1 MVDVVTHTMP
11 AESDAHV
18 ARNFLTKILRSSM
31 RRNESSCR
39 PHSWHSKSAENP
51 TTDIPKSEADP
62 GAESS
67 CPTRYDAS
75 SASKDYTS
83 CWGQTN
89 LREVS
94 CQFSSV
100 GNMESVEPVA
110 HAFSKESQL
119 NKPNAGVDHSV
130 VERGLNKP
138 PSFLSGARD
147 IGAPRSIATTE
158 GMFYRGS
165 PNELTN
171 DCHRYLHIPMSTGER
186 MSASIE
192 EQAAFKIASS
202 GRSNPGPFWHVPDKK
217 PSIAPPP
224 PLRSDSFTA
233 TRVHEKGLV
242 GSFPEGFSV
251 HPPSRT
257 VDRHSDDIHVSERGR
272 EARYSYNPAPKND
285 FLHPYLSVKE
295 CNQNQVNPSKTFS
308 RSSTDVRQAQ
318 NPFAYEIQHQRQHS
332 DESPYSMY
340 PSTACTPKTQ
350 SVGSYYQSLQDLPTN
365 SETQN
370 SARTSTSFE
379 HNHEGQSHFR
389 YYCITS
395 QQLSQESSSHPQ
407 GLRGNE
413 RRIEVG
419 TILGTIGSQKIEKT
433 KYPQSYLTLPEN
445 GCTKQAIH
453 SPPTEASSRQ
463 PPRVFLKSSSNER
476 ERDSH
481 EKNKGGFHHEPNH
494 QTEQKIPISSPWIM
508 QEEKICP
515 HKTPM
520 LYSLTQESKMI
531 ADKSIVSSKET
542 SIQEF
547 SDSTGGKLGRRS
559 DRYATTL
566 RKEIQQKKA
575 QLQKSRSAAN
585 LICSSE
591 VEDDSVIWKSN
602 ETSTSSSDGSFTN
615 SYKDHLKEAQAKVL
629 KATSFMR
636 RDLEL
641 PENETSTGQPPKTG
655 QLSRIGGRKRF
666 AMDKKMHSFSEPD
679 KINEVGVVNKSV
691 GSFVDRY
698 QSFEGSC
705 RPNFQKPILK
715 QSLPVT
721 RDKTDLTRDTEGIPR
736 SPFRQSKSSH
746 SNLNPQEQQRLD
758 TFAEYEATWNMQK
771 KTMERRNTGRF
782 HSAENILDSSGTV
795 CVHERSRSSP
805 SADIHTQKISLPP
818 NISSSEHKDK
828 RETCVIR
835 EQNPVSIP
843 EAITQN
849 IHQNEDVA
857 FPSPSN
863 QTPRPDS
870 TDPSPLSSHHLL
882 VPVSDK
888 SCPKNTGTEY
898 QRSVWSREETPSHL
912 ETTEPGQ
919 GVSPVRKT
927 PEPTQSFTRQCSS
940 ACHTKTLDREMCLRS
955 EDGEGEFSLVLPVLG
970 HISDSSQ
977 QNTGMTVTSDNRTH
991 SPSHVF
997 FTQTITNETHVKK
1010 THPDI
1015 GCTFEEMSAAGQKL
1029 DIQNDSERESCGGC
1043 EESKTPQLK
1052 NSSTQQTSSEHQT
1065 NDRPESPNT
1074 SDPAQRSDEDLKR
1087 EELARDIMGKDKSLV
1102 DILDQ
1107 SKMKTTM
1114 DLMEG
1119 IFPQA
1124 EHIQQ
1129 RRKNTNRQACVKNT
1143 QMRLEGS
1150 LTASVSLLSTSSY
1163 YSTSAPKAELLI
1175 KMKDMQ
1181 EHINQHD
1188 SEEELDSVLSNKK
1201 QELMDSLSRKL
1212 QVLREARAS
1221 LRDDVQDN
1229 NLLGEEVEAT
1239 VRSVCRPNEL
1249 EKFRVFVGDL
1259 DKVVSLL
1266 LSLSGRL
1273 ARVENALNHL
1283 EEETSAE
1290 EKQTLMEK
1298 RKLLICQH
1306 EDAKEL
1312 KENLDRREH
1321 LVYDILSGHLSEERL
1336 ADYQHFVKIKSA
1348 LIIEQRKL
1356 EDKIKLGEEQLK
1368 CLKDSLPLDQRLLY

>member
-1 MVDVVTHTMP
+1 MVDIVTHTMP

-39 PHSWHSKSAENP
+39 PHSWNSKSAENP
-51 TTDIPKSEADP
+51 ITDIPKSEA
-62 GAESS
+62 ESS
-67 CPTRYDAS
+67 WPTRYDAS
-75 SASKDYTS
+75 SPSKDYTS

-89 LREVS
+89 LRQVS

-100 GNMESVEPVA
+100 GNMESVEPLA
-110 HAFSKESQL
+110 HAFSKESQS
-119 NKPNAGVDHSV
+119 NKLSDGVDHSV
-130 VERGLNKP
+130 LQRGLNKP
-138 PSFLSGARD
+138 PSFLSGAKD
-147 IGAPRSIATTE
+147 PVAPRSITTTE

-171 DCHRYLHIPMSTGER
+171 DCHRYLQIPMSTGGCV
-186 MSASIE
+186 SPSIE
-192 EQAAFKIASS
+192 EHAAFKFSSS
-202 GRSNPGPFWHVPDKK
+202 GRSNPGPVRHVPDNK
-217 PSIAPPP
+217 PSTAPPP

-251 HPPSRT
+251 YPPSRT
-257 VDRHSDDIHVSERGR
+257 VDRHSDDIHASEMGR
-272 EARYSYNPAPKND
+272 EARHSYNPPPKKD
-285 FLHPYLSVKE
+285 FLHLYLSIKD
-295 CNQNQVNPSKTFS
+295 CNQNQINPSKAFS

-318 NPFAYEIQHQRQHS
+318 NPFTYEVHHQRQHS
-332 DESPYSMY
+332 NESPFAMY

-370 SARTSTSFE
+370 SARTSTTFE

-389 YYCITS
+389 YYCITT
-395 QQLSQESSSHPQ
+395 QQPCQESSTHPQ

-413 RRIEVG
+413 RRTEVG
-419 TILGTIGSQKIEKT
+419 TTPGTIGSQKIAKTKT
-433 KYPQSYLTLPEN
+433 KYLQPYLNLPEN
-445 GCTKQAIH
+445 GCTKEAINP
-453 SPPTEASSRQ
+453 PPTEATSPQ
-463 PPRVFLKSSSNER
+463 PPRVFLKSSSSEKER
-476 ERDSH
+476 NSP

-494 QTEQKIPISSPWIM
+494 QTEQKSSPWII

-515 HKTPM
+515 IKTPM

-531 ADKSIVSSKET
+531 AEKSIVSSKEA
-542 SIQEF
+542 SHQES
-547 SDSTGGKLGRRS
+547 SDSIGGKLGRRS

-591 VEDDSVIWKSN
+591 VEDDSVVWKSN

-615 SYKDHLKEAQAKVL
+615 TYKDHLKEAQAKVL

-641 PENETSTGQPPKTG
+641 PGDKTSTGQPPKNG
-655 QLSRIGGRKRF
+655 QLTCIGGRKRF
-666 AMDKKMHSFSEPD
+666 AMDNKMHSFSEPD
-679 KINEVGVVNKSV
+679 KINEVGVEDKAV

-698 QSFEGSC
+698 QFFESSSK
-705 RPNFQKPILK
+705 PNFQKPIIK
-715 QSLPVT
+715 QSLPGR
-721 RDKTDLTRDTEGIPR
+721 RDKTELTRDTLDEGIPR
-736 SPFRQSKSSH
+736 SPFRQSKSSR
-746 SNLNPQEQQRLD
+746 SNLNAQQQQRLE

-771 KTMERRNTGRF
+771 KTMERGNAGRF

-805 SADIHTQKISLPP
+805 SADIHTRKTLPP
-818 NISSSEHKDK
+818 KMSSSEHKDK

-843 EAITQN
+843 EAITLN
-849 IHQNEDVA
+849 IPQNEDVA
-857 FPSPSN
+857 NPPPPN

-870 TDPSPLSSHHLL
+870 TDPSPLSSHHLQ
-882 VPVSDK
+882 VPVSGK
-888 SCPKNTGTEY
+888 LCPKNTGTEY
-898 QRSVWSREETPSHL
+898 QRPVWSREETPTHL
-912 ETTEPGQ
+912 ETTEPTQ
-919 GVSPVRKT
+919 GASPVRKT
-927 PEPTQSFTRQCSS
+927 PEPTQSFTRLCSS
-940 ACHTKTLDREMCLRS
+940 PCHTETLEREMCLTS

-970 HISDSSQ
+970 HISVSSQ
-977 QNTGMTVTSDNRTH
+977 QNTDVTVTSDNRTH
-991 SPSHVF
+991 SPSPVF
-997 FTQTITNETHVKK
+997 FTRTITDEAHVKK

-1015 GCTFEEMSAAGQKL
+1015 GCKFEETSETDAAGQKL
-1029 DIQNDSERESCGGC
+1029 NIQNDSERGSSGGC
-1043 EESKTPQLK
+1043 EENKTAQLK
-1052 NSSTQQTSSEHQT
+1052 NSSTHQSSSEHQT
-1065 NDRPESPNT
+1065 NDRTELLNT
-1074 SDPAQRSDEDLKR
+1074 SDPTQRSEDDLKR

-1107 SKMKTTM
+1107 SKLKTTM

-1119 IFPQA
+1119 IFPQG

-1129 RRKNTNRQACVKNT
+1129 RRKNTNKHVCVKNT
-1143 QMRLEGS
+1143 QMRLEES

-1188 SEEELDSVLSNKK
+1188 SEEELDSDLSNKK

-1221 LRDDVQDN
+1221 LRDDD
-1229 NLLGEEVEAT
+1229 
-1239 VRSVCRPNEL
+1239 
-1249 EKFRVFVGDL
+1249 
-1259 DKVVSLL
+1259 
-1266 LSLSGRL
+1266 
-1273 ARVENALNHL
+1273 
-1283 EEETSAE
+1283 
-1290 EKQTLMEK
+1290 
-1298 RKLLICQH
+1298 
-1306 EDAKEL
+1306 
-1312 KENLDRREH
+1312 
-1321 LVYDILSGHLSEERL
+1321 
-1336 ADYQHFVKIKSA
+1336 
-1348 LIIEQRKL
+1348 
-1356 EDKIKLGEEQLK
+1356 
-1368 CLKDSLPLDQRLLY
+1368 